1 MYIILVTIAN
11 WTYAKEDFYEIIK
24 FMPIQVEE
32 SDMKKYFIKI
42 LCGVVYLVS
51 FIALGMIFVN
61 LMPKN
66 DLFYVDSNNSDIV
79 YVILYVGSVISFQ
92 IGAMN
97 YRLKGTDKK

>member
-1 MYIILVTIAN
+1 
-11 WTYAKEDFYEIIK
+11 
-24 FMPIQVEE
+24 
-32 SDMKKYFIKI
+32 MKKYFIKI

-79 YVILYVGSVISFQ
+79 CSCAWAYSQGRELQ
-92 IGAMN
+92 
-97 YRLKGTDKK
+97 RLPQGKP

>member
-1 MYIILVTIAN
+1 
-11 WTYAKEDFYEIIK
+11 
-24 FMPIQVEE
+24 
-32 SDMKKYFIKI
+32 MKKYFIKI

-79 YVILYVGSVISFQ
+79 YVILYVGSVISFH